1 MYKEK
6 GDNSRIQKKTPT
18 KKSSLNESL
27 DELDIS
33 SNQPKLGYLYGR
45 GSIGARFYK
54 TVRIFNF

>member
-1 MYKEK
+1 MPP
-6 GDNSRIQKKTPT
+6 KKTPT